1 MNSKLEAK
9 LQEDFPF
16 MQRES
21 TSVYGNIY
29 RRWGCECGDGWYALI
44 YELCNEIT
52 RAFELEDKPVSII
65 VKQVK
70 EKFGKLR
77 FYYTFGDYLLFS
89 DDESDI
95 LFRSEIKRIVKNFEE
110 RSTNT
115 CEICGN
121 EGCLRKNTIIK
132 SMCDNCYMKWLK
144 KQKRKVD

>member
-1 MNSKLEAK
+1 MNSELEMK
-9 LQEDFPF
+9 LQADFPF

-29 RRWGCECGDGWYALI
+29 RCWGCECGDGWYSLI

-65 VKQVK
+65 IKQVK

-77 FYYTFGDYLLFS
+77 FYYTFGDDLLS
-89 DDESDI
+89 SVDERDI
-95 LFRSEIKRIVKNFEE
+95 LLRSEIKRIVKNFEG
-110 RSTNT
+110 RSTNI

-121 EGCLRKNTIIK
+121 DGHLRKDTIIK
-132 SMCDNCYMKWLK
+132 SMCDNCYINLLNK
-144 KQKRKVD
+144 KRKVD